1 MSNDRTTIATA
12 AIGSALACMV
22 AVAHPGIIPALTV
35 GLTVFGA
42 LYLFL
47 KL

>member
-12 AIGSALACMV
+12 LIGSAIAGLV
-22 AVAHPGIIPALTV
+22 AVAYPALIPALTV
-35 GLTVFGA
+35 ALAAFGA